1 MKKLAAIL
9 CLSAMATGAFAQG
22 IVTFNNNPN
31 TLISATINGSTAT
44 ISGAAGSYYFGLLAG
59 ANATSLSFTG
69 LYATNSGAAA
79 GRFIG
84 GNVAVPGWAPGT
96 AWSYQVVGWSA
107 NLGPHFNPAWL
118 TMAPNGL
125 FGASVVANGPIAGGV
140 DANGISFPT
149 PQLFGGNGIPSGF
162 SLTDSGV
169 LPPVPEPSSVVLAAL
184 GAGALLICRRRK

>member
-59 ANATSLSFTG
+59 PNLTFTQ

-96 AWSYQVVGWSA
+96 AEQYEVVGWSSS
-107 NLGPHFNPAWL
+107 LGHTFNPAWL
-118 TMAPNGL
+118 TTAPAGL
-125 FGASVVANGPIAGGV
+125 FGKSAIANGPIAGGV

-162 SLTDSGV
+162 GLTGPSG
-169 LPPVPEPSSVVLAAL
+169 PIVPEPSSMALAGL
-184 GAGALLICRRRK
+184 GAAALLIFRRRK